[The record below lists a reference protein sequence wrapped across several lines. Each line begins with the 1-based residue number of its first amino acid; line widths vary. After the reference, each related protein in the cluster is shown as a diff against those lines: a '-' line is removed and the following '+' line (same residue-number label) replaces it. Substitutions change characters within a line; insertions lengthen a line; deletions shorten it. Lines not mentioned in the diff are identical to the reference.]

1 MKTYKKN
8 TLRRKNLKTKKKNN
22 SQTGSGLF
30 SRFFPKKCIINLTD
44 IENYG
49 SDYYNIIK
57 NYYTLYGPKGNQPIK
72 GTSLEIYNTFSSRD
86 IKNLENLNYGEE
98 INITIGNAFN
108 NALFTAATEPNDK
121 EKSDIYRL
129 NPLSTKPH
137 FLSVE
142 NIKYENISLIPP
154 EIILSYYLIKTLK
167 ETNLL
172 DKYIRNPSLTS
183 PRHGNDVNLTL
194 KDNIIRRYK
203 EKQIE
208 DYGMILPEIMFKKV
222 ESMFELLSREIELNN
237 IFIDNTVRR
246 DKLIPTTVNPPG
258 FENIFHPDNIRS
270 LCAEIDEDFSGHTAK
285 SKNLCILL
293 NTIGGRL
300 FFSLNRLYNQI
311 NPNFIEYNNI
321 ILTSVYDELYNM
333 ERWNMNEK
341 LNRLNFLLNQFKIK
355 KFYKYDLIILLS
367 LLSNAPVYAGPFQ
380 VGISTAINSQLNELN
395 SRQSEGFYN
404 CMLTSSNTYKGDN
417 IYSNYITNNIV
428 SINKLFPENIENY
441 LYNVNCYI
449 QLIKTREDI
458 DSSNIIIYKKS
469 SMFLT
474 LSNQSN
480 EGDRFLLAI
489 MTMTE
494 IINVE
499 NEEYSLVNTIRWVI
513 NQENRNRLMQI
524 GGYEAFPFLKCIKPI
539 DMTEP
544 NLQPPQ
550 QGLQQA
556 PQQGL
561 QQGPQQ
567 GLQQAPQQAPQQ
579 GPTQAIQT
587 ETEQNSYFKDRID
600 KLKTVARDAYN
611 NVQEKPESALALATT
626 VSAAVALPIIL
637 TLAGGGRSL
646 KREKKNKSRKNKKSR
661 KI

>member
-1 MKTYKKN
+1 
-8 TLRRKNLKTKKKNN
+8 
-22 SQTGSGLF
+22 
-30 SRFFPKKCIINLTD
+30 
-44 IENYG
+44 
-49 SDYYNIIK
+49 
-57 NYYTLYGPKGNQPIK
+57 
-72 GTSLEIYNTFSSRD
+72 
-86 IKNLENLNYGEE
+86 
-98 INITIGNAFN
+98 
-108 NALFTAATEPNDK
+108 
-121 EKSDIYRL
+121 
-129 NPLSTKPH
+129 
-137 FLSVE
+137 
-142 NIKYENISLIPP
+142 
-154 EIILSYYLIKTLK
+154 
-167 ETNLL
+167 
-172 DKYIRNPSLTS
+172 
-183 PRHGNDVNLTL
+183 
-194 KDNIIRRYK
+194 
-203 EKQIE
+203 
-208 DYGMILPEIMFKKV
+208 
-222 ESMFELLSREIELNN
+222 
-237 IFIDNTVRR
+237 
-246 DKLIPTTVNPPG
+246 
-258 FENIFHPDNIRS
+258 
-270 LCAEIDEDFSGHTAK
+270 
-285 SKNLCILL
+285 
-293 NTIGGRL
+293 
-300 FFSLNRLYNQI
+300 
-311 NPNFIEYNNI
+311 
-321 ILTSVYDELYNM
+321 
-333 ERWNMNEK
+333 
-341 LNRLNFLLNQFKIK
+341 
-355 KFYKYDLIILLS
+355 
-367 LLSNAPVYAGPFQ
+367 
-380 VGISTAINSQLNELN
+380 
-395 SRQSEGFYN
+395 
-404 CMLTSSNTYKGDN
+404 MLTSSNTYKGDN

-567 GLQQAPQQAPQQ
+567 GLQQAPQQGLQQPPQQGLQQAPQQGLQQAPQQGPQQAPQQGLQQGPQQGLQQGLQQAPQQ

-646 KREKKNKSRKNKKSR
+646 KRENKRKTMKNKKNN
-661 KI
+661 